1 MRGACCRAKAPHIRR
16 KVVHHGP
23 YTYTVKEKKDS
34 AKKAA
39 EVVRHL
45 RKSVAEV
52 LENNKRARPPV
63 YHCFVLLEGVE
74 DILFYK
80 KFLDCTVARRWKVS
94 LITCA
99 GRSPVVQVLKEVSKD
114 LELRCSTVSYRA
126 FVDRDHS
133 IFHPEEATHWTD
145 LPPWQLYVTSYYS
158 HESYCVPPEVIPA
171 LKDSP
176 AWLRWWSLYC
186 VHRRVK
192 KGIPMPDVENI
203 DTPVYPIDI
212 EAHAEFCAK
221 TFDRCQRADPRAVWR
236 GKNLL
241 QAYSDYMTEKD
252 GRLHRPADF
261 VANASIPDRLAS
273 FLSTSPGPLLWLK
286 WKVSRVAPAL
296 FRS

>member
-1 MRGACCRAKAPHIRR
+1 MSGACCHAWASHIRR

-23 YTYTVKEKKDS
+23 YTYSVKEKKDS

-52 LENNKRARPPV
+52 VESNKRARPTV

-74 DILFYK
+74 DIPFYK
-80 KFLDCTVARRWKVS
+80 KFLDCTIARRWKVS

-99 GRSPVVQVLKEVSKD
+99 GRSSVVQVLKEISRELD
-114 LELRCSTVSYRA
+114 LRCSTVNYRA

-133 IFHPEEATHWTD
+133 TFHPDEAAHWTD
-145 LPPWQLYVTSYYS
+145 VPPWQLYVTSYYS
-158 HESYCVPPEVIPA
+158 HESYCVPLEAIPA

-186 VHRRVK
+186 VHRRFK
-192 KGIPMPDVENI
+192 NGSPMPDVENLDAPI
-203 DTPVYPIDI
+203 YPIDI
-212 EAHAEFCAK
+212 EARDDFCQK
-221 TFDRCQRADPRAVWR
+221 TFKRCQQADPRAVWR

-241 QAYSDYMTEKD
+241 QAYSDYMTEKL
-252 GRLHRPADF
+252 GTRHRPADF

-273 FLSTSPGPLLWLK
+273 FLNSSPGLLLWLK
-286 WKVSRVAPAL
+286 WKVSRAAPAL
-296 FRS
+296 FSS